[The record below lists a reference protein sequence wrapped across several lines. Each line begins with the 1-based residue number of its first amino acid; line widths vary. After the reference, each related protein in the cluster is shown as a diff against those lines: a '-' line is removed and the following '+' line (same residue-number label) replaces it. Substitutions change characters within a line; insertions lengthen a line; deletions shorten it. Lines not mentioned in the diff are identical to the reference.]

1 MMQQPQPQL
10 PPHLVHAY
18 AAQAAQAQA
27 QAQAAWVLQ
36 QQQAQ
41 AQRFAAAA
49 AHLSPEHQQLM
60 AELLKLT
67 PEGLAKLPPDV
78 QEQVRQFNALLA
90 AR

>member
-1 MMQQPQPQL
+1 MMQQQQL

-27 QAQAAWVLQ
+27 QAAWVLQ
-36 QQQAQ
+36 QQQ